1 MFDPVTYIL
10 AKKAGGGGGG
20 GSGSVDYKGTVA
32 SASDLPP
39 SASKGDMYY
48 ITGEGRIA
56 IYDGGWKYDPDTI
69 TNAQIDA
76 LFS

>member
-20 GSGSVDYKGTVA
+20 GSGGYKGTVA
-32 SASDLPP
+32 TVSALPASASRGD
-39 SASKGDMYY
+39 SYYVTEKGCTYV
-48 ITGEGRIA
+48 
-56 IYDGGWKYDPDTI
+56 YDGGWKELPEAI
-69 TNAQIDA
+69 TDAQIDA

>member
-20 GSGSVDYKGTVA
+20 GSSGGYKGTVA
-32 SASDLPP
+32 TVSALPNNATRGD
-39 SASKGDMYY
+39 SYYVTEKGCTYV
-48 ITGEGRIA
+48 
-56 IYDGGWKYDPDTI
+56 YDGGWKELPEPI